1 MTSAP
6 LERTDHKAAFAA
18 AFPRFLVDDVLVV
31 ASTMPPHRLAPARPF
46 PVVVAG
52 ERVAIPERVY
62 NDEPDGALTASFS
75 ARQQTLFHCLY
86 SRHHDG
92 RVRQRHVEQI
102 VALAEP
108 WVVPFVV
115 RLVGEYVVE
124 IQRVI
129 WDGLVDIDI
138 PGAAQ
143 HDVYGAFLAAN
154 PAFLQR
160 TRQQVA
166 SYWACYYR
174 NRWPR
179 KYYPGTVIVE
189 SLRDAARH
197 SAAGRG
203 GPTAVR

>member
-6 LERTDHKAAFAA
+6 LERTDHTAAFAA

-31 ASTMPPHRLAPARPF
+31 ASTMPPHRLGPAQPF
-46 PVVVAG
+46 SVEVVG
-52 ERVAIPERVY
+52 EGVAIPERVY
-62 NDEPDGALTASFS
+62 NDEPDAALTASFS
-75 ARQQTLFHCLY
+75 ARQRTVFHCLY

-102 VALAEP
+102 VSLAEP

-115 RLVGEYVVE
+115 RLVGEYVAQ

-138 PGAAQ
+138 PGTAQ

-166 SYWACYYR
+166 SYWDCYYR

-189 SLRDAARH
+189 SLRDAALH
-197 SAAGRG
+197 TVGRG
-203 GPTAVR
+203 GPAAVR